1 MPAGAPDPWVAL
13 RRVGQPACVPA
24 GVELARQGSPG
35 DCLFVL
41 DSGRL
46 EVIRRVPGDAEEP
59 VDLLHPGAIFGEMA
73 VLDGGVRSATLRT
86 IASSEVWRISRP
98 AFDYLALQGGTDG
111 LAVLVAILQSLD
123 ARVFAVRSALG
134 GAAMEPA
141 VAICSSHL
149 HWQPWHPRTHAIT
162 ALAPLANMDFAP
174 RSELLPAIEC
184 VELASGTRIRTTAP
198 DPHLLMLASGALTLD
213 SNGRCNLPVHGPGQ
227 FLDACGVGAAT
238 RWRVRSKALLL
249 RLPNPDRSPAPGWAA
264 PLLLALARDRAGLLR
279 RSTGRLMHARTSAAL
294 CSNAAARWQRPT
306 LVCNTSST
314 REPRSS
320 P

>member
-1 MPAGAPDPWVAL
+1 MPAAVPDPWSAL

-46 EVIRRVPGDAEEP
+46 EVIRRVPGDAEES
-59 VDLLHPGAIFGEMA
+59 VDVLHPGAIFGEIA

-98 AFDYLALQGGTDG
+98 AFDYLALQGGADG
-111 LAVLVAILQSLD
+111 LAVLLAILRSLD
-123 ARVFAVRSALG
+123 ARVLAVRSALG
-134 GAAMEPA
+134 GMAGEPA
-141 VAICSSHL
+141 VAICTSDL

-162 ALAPLANMDFAP
+162 ALAPLANMEFGL
-174 RSELLPAIEC
+174 RSDLLPAIEY
-184 VELASGTRIRTTAP
+184 VELAPGARIRITDQ
-198 DPHLLMLASGALTLD
+198 DPRLLMLASGALTLE
-213 SNGRCNLPVHGPGQ
+213 SAGRCNLPVHGPGQ
-227 FLDACGVGAAT
+227 FLDACGIGAAT

-249 RLPNPDRSPAPGWAA
+249 RLPNPDRSPAPSWAA

-279 RSTGRLMHARTSAAL
+279 RSTGRLMHARTAAAL
-294 CSNAAARWQRPT
+294 CSAVGGRWQRPT
-306 LVCNTSST
+306 LVCHTFPPRESRST
-314 REPRSS
+314 P
-320 P
+320 